1 MTKPERRRTRANPES
16 SLAGGAATP
25 AATLVP
31 ILVFALALTPA
42 PATLALFTGLVLA
55 RNAAAA
61 NKAPEV
67 ELKALRGRIRALHR
81 RIDETRMKHDAG
93 ATRLRAT
100 EVEIARLKAEAA
112 QLDGRGKALSKRL
125 DNLER
130 RRAGVVENIA
140 TLRASLARYV
150 RAAYA
155 TGRQDRFKLL
165 LNQENPATL
174 SRALTYYAYFNR
186 ERSRRIQALATDLE
200 ELADIKESIARDKAR
215 TARLREQKRAAQ
227 LSLETEREQRR
238 QAVERLE
245 KELGTQESR
254 LARLK
259 QDEEKLAELVAGL
272 AKELA
277 DIPRSDARQQPF
289 GALKGKLP
297 WPTTG
302 SLRARFGT
310 PRANGDLKWK
320 GVLVAA
326 RPGTPVHAVSHG
338 RVAFADWLRGFGLL
352 MIIEHGDGY
361 MSLYGHSESLMK
373 DVGDWVDAGEV
384 IATVGDSGGRES
396 SGLYFE
402 IRHRGTPVDP
412 VRWCGRGPAAQSAAL
427 VSP

>member
-1 MTKPERRRTRANPES
+1 MANRQRRLGIALAKGP
-16 SLAGGAATP
+16 LAGSASNLAGIVFLAALMLSTAIAPEGEVAGADD
-25 AATLVP
+25 
-31 ILVFALALTPA
+31 
-42 PATLALFTGLVLA
+42 
-55 RNAAAA
+55 R
-61 NKAPEV
+61 PEV
-67 ELKALRGRIRALHR
+67 ELESLRERIQALHR
-81 RIDETRMKHDAG
+81 HIDETRMNHDAV

-100 EVEIARLKAEAA
+100 EIAVSRLRVEVAELDARSHELGER
-112 QLDGRGKALSKRL
+112 LDG
-125 DNLER
+125 LER
-130 RRAGVVENIA
+130 RRADVAARIA
-140 TLRASLARYV
+140 DLRAGLARYV

-186 ERSRRIQALATDLE
+186 ERARRIRALATDLE
-200 ELADIKESIARDKAR
+200 ELADIRESIARSRADV
-215 TARLREQKRAAQ
+215 ARLSEQKTATRR
-227 LSLETEREQRR
+227 SLEAEREQRR
-238 QAVERLE
+238 QTVERLE
-245 KELGTQESR
+245 KELGTRAAQ
-254 LARLK
+254 LARLE
-259 QDEEKLAELVAGL
+259 QDEEKLAELVAGI
-272 AKELA
+272 AKELV
-277 DIPRSDARQQPF
+277 DIPRADAHQVPF
-289 GALKGKLP
+289 ATLKGKLP

-310 PRANGDLKWK
+310 PRGNGDLNWK

-361 MSLYGHSESLMK
+361 MSLYGHSESLTK

-384 IATVGDSGGRES
+384 IGTVGDSGGRDA